1 MREQQMTSQHIS
13 SSARTS
19 APPLVPRDAIAESN
33 HRIASNLTLVSSMVR
48 MHARSI
54 AASAEPMTN
63 DKVRAVLEEIGA
75 RIEAIAN
82 LHGLLARHDHG
93 RPIDLSDYLREICEV
108 VVSSLIFVGT
118 AQLNYESNSECLI
131 APERA
136 LPAGL
141 IIGELVT
148 NAVKYA
154 HPAGVIGEITVSCN
168 SEPGATVITVADDG
182 VGLPEG
188 FDPKQEGGL
197 GLRLVRSLAD
207 QLGAKLT
214 YDSTGIGLS
223 VSLRIETPR

>member
-1 MREQQMTSQHIS
+1 MASQHIS
-13 SSARTS
+13 SNF
-19 APPLVPRDAIAESN
+19 PRPVQSVFQRDSIAESN
-33 HRIASNLTLVSSMVR
+33 HRIANNLTLVSSMIR

-54 AASAEPMTN
+54 EAGDEPMSN
-63 DKVRAVLEEIGA
+63 VEVRALLEEIGA

-82 LHGLLARHDHG
+82 LHGLLARHDHDQ
-93 RPIDLSDYLREICEV
+93 PIDLSDYLREICEV
-108 VVSSLIFVGT
+108 VVSSLIFVGK
-118 AQLNYESNSECLI
+118 AKLNYESNGACLI

-168 SEPGATVITVADDG
+168 SEPGATVITVVDDG

-188 FDPKQEGGL
+188 FDPMREGSL
-197 GLRLVRSLAD
+197 GLRLVRSLAH
-207 QLGAKLT
+207 QLGARLA
-214 YDSTGIGLS
+214 YDNTGIGLS
-223 VSLRIETPR
+223 VSLRIEAPAR